1 MRSATAIVA
10 LVLVVGCTRYE
21 NYYTWN
27 MPPGGTQQQSD
38 ADWYR
43 CLKENTTRGTV
54 IDTGSA
60 LTPVTVSP
68 TENTNDEMALQC
80 MRAKG
85 YTITGRDTRPV
96 GAVSNPAAVP
106 PRIGCVPNPN
116 GGEICSQVR

>member
-1 MRSATAIVA
+1 MRLVVAIVA
-10 LVLVVGCTRYE
+10 SALIAGCTSSE
-21 NYYTWN
+21 NYFTWN
-27 MPPGGTQQQSD
+27 TPPGGTQQQSD

-43 CLKENTTRGTV
+43 CLKENTARGTV

-85 YTITGRDTRPV
+85 YTITGRGTRPV
-96 GAVSNPAAVP
+96 GTETGPASA
-106 PRIGCVPNPN
+106 PRVACVPDPN
-116 GGEICSQVR
+116 GGEICKQAK